1 MKEINIM
8 IEKEYVEVELDDLM
22 TLKETQRVLEC
33 FVDSAAGMLALKT
46 GDDPDFIKDLL
57 ISSLK

>member
-1 MKEINIM
+1 MRKINIM

-22 TLKETQRVLEC
+22 TLKETQKALEC
-33 FVDSAAGMLALKT
+33 FVDSAACMLAIKT